1 MARNGAR
8 APERGLG
15 RYRAR
20 PWLLDIPV
28 RGAPVTP
35 NLLGWLEALLTVFT
49 GSGLP
54 EDEWLSTA
62 ILLDGYARTSASLA
76 RGLDDGPLTPVQ
88 SAEMTGFLYPL
99 LAERGYPILAR
110 MLAAQEYADSSP
122 APDIEYGLNRIL
134 DGLTAQ
140 VAGYSPARDQ
150 R

>member
-1 MARNGAR
+1 MTAEPTDRPRSSASSSSSATASPRRSASEPADLPGGAQWR
-8 APERGLG
+8 AGAGAWTRALFG

-76 RGLDDGPLTPVQ
+76 RGLDAGPL
-88 SAEMTGFLYPL
+88 
-99 LAERGYPILAR
+99 
-110 MLAAQEYADSSP
+110 
-122 APDIEYGLNRIL
+122 APCSR
-134 DGLTAQ
+134 
-140 VAGYSPARDQ
+140 PR
-150 R
+150 